1 MEVSILLMQQI
12 AQLFIVLLMGY
23 VVVKAGLLKAS
34 DSKVL
39 SVVFVYLVMPCVVLN
54 AFQIDDTPQIRA
66 GLLYSMGIAVGM
78 HVVFLVLNAIFKRPL
93 KLDVVE
99 QVNIIYSNAAA
110 LVIPLVQA
118 LLGEEYVVYSCA
130 FVIVQLIL
138 LWTHASAC
146 LQEGAKLEWKKIL
159 TNVNLIAIVA
169 GALLYLLHISLPS
182 PIVSTLSSV
191 GAMIGPMG
199 MLLAGMAIAEVPLK
213 KVFCSPRNYLP
224 VALRL
229 IVVPIIVLLLLR
241 VFHASDWIADGKAID
256 FVGLTN
262 YITLF
267 KDSKFYLSLGRT
279 LLYTVCTLPFRVI
292 IPLLVA
298 VLLCSNRVA
307 AKSLT
312 RTMVYIPVL
321 MSALVVGITINW
333 MFSQEYGLVN
343 FIIRSLGGTALEWS
357 LNPRLATFVIA
368 FASVWASI
376 GFNMILYIGGINSI
390 SNDLYE
396 AATIDGASGVQAFFR
411 ITVPMLAPTTFMV
424 VLLSTV
430 NLLKEYALVQ
440 GITQGGPG
448 LSTTFIIQY
457 IFDKGFNQMQ
467 YGYTSAISTVV
478 MIIFALIA
486 FAQFKVN
493 NGGET

>member
-23 VVVKAGLLKAS
+23 VVVKAGLLKAA

-169 GALLYLLHISLPS
+169 GALLYLLHISLPT

-191 GAMIGPMG
+191 GAIDR
-199 MLLAGMAIAEVPLK
+199 K
-213 KVFCSPRNYLP
+213 S
-224 VALRL
+224 
-229 IVVPIIVLLLLR
+229 VV
-241 VFHASDWIADGKAID
+241 
-256 FVGLTN
+256 
-262 YITLF
+262 
-267 KDSKFYLSLGRT
+267 
-279 LLYTVCTLPFRVI
+279 
-292 IPLLVA
+292 
-298 VLLCSNRVA
+298 
-307 AKSLT
+307 
-312 RTMVYIPVL
+312 
-321 MSALVVGITINW
+321 
-333 MFSQEYGLVN
+333 
-343 FIIRSLGGTALEWS
+343 
-357 LNPRLATFVIA
+357 
-368 FASVWASI
+368 
-376 GFNMILYIGGINSI
+376 
-390 SNDLYE
+390 
-396 AATIDGASGVQAFFR
+396 
-411 ITVPMLAPTTFMV
+411 
-424 VLLSTV
+424 
-430 NLLKEYALVQ
+430 
-440 GITQGGPG
+440 
-448 LSTTFIIQY
+448 
-457 IFDKGFNQMQ
+457 
-467 YGYTSAISTVV
+467 
-478 MIIFALIA
+478 
-486 FAQFKVN
+486 
-493 NGGET
+493 

>member
-1 MEVSILLMQQI
+1 MIKRIKGSLFAKVFILTV
-12 AQLFIVLLMGY
+12 AVLLCVSFLVYGVLAWYMPQTYSNNLNAALDEQTSDFIYELEHIRMQDSGGLFDQFLQNTTISMVELY
-23 VVVKAGLLKAS
+23 TADGVLVETPSNQNSFNDVVVKAGLLKAS

-54 AFQIDDTPQIRA
+54 AFQIDDTPQIRT

-182 PIVSTLSSV
+182 PIVSTLSNV

-213 KVFCSPRNYLP
+213 KVFCTPRNYLP

-241 VFHASDWIADGKAID
+241 VFHASDWIADGKAILMT
-256 FVGLTN
+256 V
-262 YITLF
+262 
-267 KDSKFYLSLGRT
+267 YLSAITPSCATVTSMAQLYNRDAAHSSALYVLST
-279 LLYTVCTLPFRVI
+279 LLSIMTM
-292 IPLLVA
+292 PLMIGLFDMLV
-298 VLLCSNRVA
+298 
-307 AKSLT
+307 
-312 RTMVYIPVL
+312 
-321 MSALVVGITINW
+321 
-333 MFSQEYGLVN
+333 
-343 FIIRSLGGTALEWS
+343 
-357 LNPRLATFVIA
+357 
-368 FASVWASI
+368 
-376 GFNMILYIGGINSI
+376 
-390 SNDLYE
+390 
-396 AATIDGASGVQAFFR
+396 
-411 ITVPMLAPTTFMV
+411 
-424 VLLSTV
+424 
-430 NLLKEYALVQ
+430 
-440 GITQGGPG
+440 
-448 LSTTFIIQY
+448 
-457 IFDKGFNQMQ
+457 
-467 YGYTSAISTVV
+467 
-478 MIIFALIA
+478 
-486 FAQFKVN
+486 
-493 NGGET
+493 

>member
-54 AFQIDDTPQIRA
+54 AFQIDDTPQIRT

-78 HVVFLVLNAIFKRPL
+78 HVVFLVLNAIFKKPL
-93 KLDVVE
+93 RLDVVE

-146 LQEGAKLEWKKIL
+146 LQEGAKLEWKKLL
-159 TNVNLIAIVA
+159 TNVNLLAIVA
-169 GALLYLLHISLPS
+169 GALLYLLHISLPT

-213 KVFCSPRNYLP
+213 KVFCTPRNYLP

-229 IVVPIIVLLLLR
+229 IVLLLLR
-241 VFHASDWIADGKAID
+241 VFHASDWIADGKAILMT
-256 FVGLTN
+256 V
-262 YITLF
+262 
-267 KDSKFYLSLGRT
+267 YLSAITPSCATVTSMAQLYSRDAAHSSALYVLST
-279 LLYTVCTLPFRVI
+279 LLSIMTM
-292 IPLLVA
+292 PLMIGLFDMLV
-298 VLLCSNRVA
+298 
-307 AKSLT
+307 
-312 RTMVYIPVL
+312 
-321 MSALVVGITINW
+321 
-333 MFSQEYGLVN
+333 
-343 FIIRSLGGTALEWS
+343 
-357 LNPRLATFVIA
+357 
-368 FASVWASI
+368 
-376 GFNMILYIGGINSI
+376 
-390 SNDLYE
+390 
-396 AATIDGASGVQAFFR
+396 
-411 ITVPMLAPTTFMV
+411 
-424 VLLSTV
+424 
-430 NLLKEYALVQ
+430 
-440 GITQGGPG
+440 
-448 LSTTFIIQY
+448 
-457 IFDKGFNQMQ
+457 
-467 YGYTSAISTVV
+467 
-478 MIIFALIA
+478 
-486 FAQFKVN
+486 
-493 NGGET
+493 